1 MRFLSLLRVIVRK
14 YLFFDVTVFFLY
26 LCYNKNNEFKG
37 EMICLFY
44 LLRKE
49 FWILYYKYLLFDLDH
64 TLFDFDMGEDLA
76 LTQFLKEMRVDDV
89 DAFKVYYKPM
99 NQKMWKEL
107 EAGKISKSE
116 LIDTRFSRAFAHFG
130 RQVDGHEMALL
141 YQKWMGRQGQVF
153 DGAVD
158 LLQKLDKRGY
168 ELYGATNGVTY
179 IQENRLARSPLGSF
193 FKKVFISEQMGT
205 KKPDRLFYEKIAET
219 IPNFQKERALMIG
232 DSLTAD
238 VQGGRKAGIDTVWY
252 NPKGI
257 INTSPHQPTY
267 EVKNYQE
274 LLQLLDS

>member
-1 MRFLSLLRVIVRK
+1 MSYTF
-14 YLFFDVTVFFLY
+14 
-26 LCYNKNNEFKG
+26 
-37 EMICLFY
+37 
-44 LLRKE
+44 
-49 FWILYYKYLLFDLDH
+49 LLFDLDH

-89 DAFKVYYKPM
+89 DAFKAYYKPM
-99 NQKMWKEL
+99 NQDMWKEL

-179 IQENRLARSPLGSF
+179 IQENRLARSPLSSF

-205 KKPDRLFYEKIAET
+205 KKPDRPFYEKIAET
-219 IPNFQKERALMIG
+219 IPNFQKEEALMIG

-238 VQGGRKAGIDTVWY
+238 VQGGNRAEIDTVWY

-257 INTSPHQPTY
+257 VNTSPHQPTY